1 MFVVNFVQATKKL
14 TLLSVLIPQL
24 QYTAFDGHEINFR
37 RDALHGARQCC
48 VYQVIL
54 SFKGFN
60 PCFCT
65 CTVLRLLN
73 IMFLRLF
80 FRVSNEHPDR
90 RNHHYASFVLILPVA
105 SLKFN
110 WVLIGIGIFLYIAFL
125 HFIVYPRQFIL
136 IRNPRVLYKLP

>member
-1 MFVVNFVQATKKL
+1 M
-14 TLLSVLIPQL
+14 LLYV
-24 QYTAFDGHEINFR
+24 YRFAFIKYH
-37 RDALHGARQCC
+37 
-48 VYQVIL
+48 V
-54 SFKGFN
+54 S
-60 PCFCT
+60 P
-65 CTVLRLLN
+65 
-73 IMFLRLF
+73 RLF

-90 RNHHYASFVLILPVA
+90 RNHYYASFVLILPVA